1 MHSSTQQ
8 TFFFVYHGL
17 HPKFDIEGV
26 NKIMNL
32 VVKDQAMWLAMFE
45 FNLYL
50 TLNKHK
56 GNTKKMFMNIRM
68 YNLTSRS
75 KTKFGFDNNIL
86 KAMEKVH
93 EFHQRYPK
101 KPKSIPHGIR
111 C

>member
-1 MHSSTQQ
+1 LAIAKFASNNIVHSSTQQ
-8 TFFFVYHGL
+8 IFFFVYHGL
-17 HPKFDIEGV
+17 HPKFDIKGV

-56 GNTKKMFMNIRM
+56 SNTKKMFMNIGR
-68 YNLTSRS
+68 YNLTSMS
-75 KTKFGFDNNIL
+75 KTEFGFNNNIYQ

-93 EFHQRYPK
+93 EFHQ
-101 KPKSIPHGIR
+101 
-111 C
+111 